1 MNLFQTLNDPAP
13 RTVVGLS
20 NVSNGSKERSLLNRT
35 FLGMLMG
42 AGLGAAIL
50 DVQDEELMRIVKAGE
65 MLRAEKLYC
74 DDFLRA

>member
-1 MNLFQTLNDPAP
+1 
-13 RTVVGLS
+13 
-20 NVSNGSKERSLLNRT
+20 
-35 FLGMLMG
+35 MLMG
-42 AGLGAAIL
+42 AGRGAAIL